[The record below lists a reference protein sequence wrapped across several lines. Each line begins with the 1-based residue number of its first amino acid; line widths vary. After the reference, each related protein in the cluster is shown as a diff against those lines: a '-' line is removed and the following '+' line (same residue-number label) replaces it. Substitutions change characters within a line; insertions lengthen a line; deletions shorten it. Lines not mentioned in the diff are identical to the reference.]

1 MEPENDIMDEL
12 NTKKDFFLSRVMQE
26 LKRAQRYL
34 SFVSY
39 INIDASRF
47 NKASEIDSTSAN
59 IEIYR
64 KLRMFLHSSLR
75 QTDIIS
81 GFHDGKINI
90 LLIETHKEGA
100 GIVRNRLQES
110 IKYFLHEMFNS
121 PMNWRVE
128 IHHGSFPDDENT
140 PNIFYERIE
149 SSF

>member
-12 NTKKDFFLSRVMQE
+12 NTKKDFFLSRVRQE
-26 LKRAQRYL
+26 LNRAQRYL

-47 NKASEIDSTSAN
+47 NKASEIDSTSSN

-64 KLRMFLHSSLR
+64 KLKKLLSSSLR

-81 GFHDGKINI
+81 GFHDGKISI
-90 LLIETHKEGA
+90 LLIETHMEGA

-121 PMNWRVE
+121 PMNWRVD
-128 IHHGSFPDDENT
+128 IYHGSFPDDENT

-149 SSF
+149 SNF